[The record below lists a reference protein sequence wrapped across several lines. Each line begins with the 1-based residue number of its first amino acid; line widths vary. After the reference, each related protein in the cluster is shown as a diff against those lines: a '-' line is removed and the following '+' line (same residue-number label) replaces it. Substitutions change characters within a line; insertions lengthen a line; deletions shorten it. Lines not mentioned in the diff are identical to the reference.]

1 MKTDTQIKIKDLL
14 QAEYDKNN
22 NDTNQSFLWRFAK
35 VIEENLESLSPPQE
49 EKREVSEWID
59 VDEKLP
65 EERQV
70 VLLYIP
76 RYNNIST
83 GYLDSEG
90 NLQRHCEHIIGVVTH
105 WQPLP
110 SPPQSF
116 IKERG
121 EGK

>member
-90 NLQRHCEHIIGVVTH
+90 NLQRHCEHIIGVVNH